1 MTNPL
6 VELISQ
12 AEVLDQLT
20 PAERQELSQFA
31 VRRTLKKGHVLCNQG
46 DDWHY
51 VLFIAHGTLRS
62 VINSPDGRGYV
73 VGTWQKGEVFWSHAV
88 FDQEPAPS
96 TLEVVHRAE
105 LYQWQGEQILSIIL
119 RNPNAVRALLR
130 RQTRLIRRRREVIY
144 NLAFN
149 PVASRLAKLIVEHV
163 FDSDQPTVARDLTL
177 SDMAQMVASS
187 PEVVCRLLYQFQDS
201 GAISINRFSITLHDR
216 ESLEKLVMR
225 D

>member
-6 VELISQ
+6 VELIRG

-20 PAERQELSQFA
+20 PAERQELSQTA
-31 VRRTLKKGHVLCNQG
+31 IRRALKKGQVLCNQG
-46 DDWHY
+46 DDWPY
-51 VLFIAHGTLRS
+51 VLYIAHGTLRS

-88 FDQEPAPS
+88 FDQAPAPS

-105 LYQWQGEQILSIIL
+105 LYQWQGEQILSVIL
-119 RNPNAVRALLR
+119 RNPSATRALLR

-163 FDSDQPTVARDLTL
+163 FDTDQPTVARDLTL
-177 SDMAQMVASS
+177 ADMAQMVASS

>member
-6 VELISQ
+6 VELISH

-31 VRRTLKKGHVLCNQG
+31 VRRTLKKGQVLCNQG
-46 DDWHY
+46 DDWSY
-51 VLFIAHGTLRS
+51 VLHIGHGMLRS
-62 VINSPDGRGYV
+62 VINSPDGRSYV
-73 VGTWQKGEVFWSHAV
+73 VGTWGKGEVFWSHTV
-88 FDQEPAPS
+88 FDQAPTPS

-105 LYQWQGEQILSIIL
+105 LYQWQGDQILSFIL
-119 RNPNAVRALLR
+119 RNPSATRALLR

-163 FDSDQPTVARDLTL
+163 FDSDEPTVQRDLTL
-177 SDMAQMVASS
+177 VDMAQMVATS

-216 ESLEKLVMR
+216 ESLEKLVMH

>member
-12 AEVLDQLT
+12 AEVFDQLT
-20 PAERQELSQFA
+20 GAERQELSQYA
-31 VRRTLKKGHVLCNQG
+31 LRRTLKKGQILCNQG
-46 DDWHY
+46 DDWPY
-51 VLFIAHGTLRS
+51 VLYIAHGMLRS
-62 VINSPDGRGYV
+62 VINSPDGRSYV
-73 VGTWQKGEVFWSHAV
+73 VGTWGKGEVFWSHTV
-88 FDQEPAPS
+88 FDLAPTPS
-96 TLEVVHRAE
+96 TLEVIHRAE
-105 LYQWQGEQILSIIL
+105 LYQWQGEQILSVIL
-119 RNPNAVRALLR
+119 RNPNGTRALLR

-163 FDSDQPTVARDLTL
+163 FDSDQPTVQRDLTL
-177 SDMAQMVASS
+177 VDMAQMVATS

-201 GAISINRFSITLHDR
+201 GIISINRFSITLHDR
-216 ESLEKLVMR
+216 QSLEKLVQR